1 MEPADPIRADD
12 GPGFLLVTA
21 ARLLRQRFEQALA
34 SADLEMTA
42 GEARTL
48 AVADHLGPVR
58 QTELAA
64 ALSIEPMSLVAHLDR
79 LEAAGLVERRP
90 DPADRRSKRVHLTPK
105 ARPVLR
111 RIMHVLTQA
120 RQEAMDDFSA
130 AEAEQFRQYL
140 QRLCRN
146 LGAGG
151 GA

>member
-1 MEPADPIRADD
+1 
-12 GPGFLLVTA
+12 
-21 ARLLRQRFEQALA
+21 
-34 SADLEMTA
+34 MTA

-90 DPADRRSKRVHLTPK
+90 DPADRRSKRVHLTTK

-111 RIMHVLTQA
+111 RIMRVLTQA